1 MQKMSFFPWRK
12 LFPRLWS
19 ESGLPGMA
27 AAGVIFVGCGKQAA
41 SSSPWSLTSSREA
54 VEKWP
59 SRLAGC

>member
-12 LFPRLWS
+12 LFLRLWS

-41 SSSPWSLTSSREA
+41 SSSP
-54 VEKWP
+54 
-59 SRLAGC
+59 